1 MVATL
6 SVHLTYFNDSNT
18 HQNAWHKHVKTA
30 RTNRNSRIVNKQK
43 VSKFGSFNRT
53 QLNTV
58 KALVEPEPSTRSL
71 TRALC
76 NTVDSGR
83 MENALYLFEKM
94 IQLDTYIR
102 DTYIWNV
109 MIRGCTNNGLFR
121 EAVDFYC
128 RMGFEG
134 VRGDNFTYPFVIKSC
149 TGLLSLMEGQKV
161 HAKLF
166 KIGLDL
172 DVYVCNSLIV
182 MYAKMGYIEFA
193 ERVFREMPVRDLVS
207 WNSMISGYVASGDG
221 CSSLMCFYEMQALGM
236 KPDRFSVISALGACS
251 LEYRLHSGKEIH
263 CQVLKC
269 GFELDVMVQTS
280 IIDMY
285 GKCGRMDYAERLFDR
300 ISPRNVVAWNAMI
313 GGYAL
318 SSCFLESLAFLR
330 KMQDGDKLNPDIITM
345 INMLPSCAKLQALLE
360 GKSVHGYAIRK
371 GFLPHPVLETALV
384 DMYGECGKL
393 DMAERVYGQM
403 TEKNLISWNV
413 MLAAYVQNGWNNKAL
428 VLFQDIW
435 HQPFKPDA
443 FTFASILPAY
453 SESASLQEGKQIH
466 GFIMKSELGT
476 NTFILNS
483 IVYMYAKCG
492 DIGAARE
499 VFDRMLH
506 RDVIS
511 WNTIIMA
518 YAIHGF
524 GRFSVQLFSEMKE
537 KGFKPNES
545 TFVSLLSSCS
555 ISGMVEEGWEYYNSM
570 KRDYSIDPGIE
581 HYGCMLDLIGRTGNL
596 ELAKIFI
603 DEISLFPTAR
613 IWGSLLTASR
623 NNQNIELAELSA
635 RHILSLEHDNTGC
648 YVLLSNM
655 YAEAGRWEDVERLK
669 CLMIK
674 EGLEKTKG
682 CSVVEINSRTCR
694 FVNNDRSHAETNMI
708 YDVLDIIM
716 RKIGEDIFVHSL
728 TKFRPLDLR
737 KNRANSPQR
746 HSVRLAISFGLIS
759 TTIGSPILV
768 RKNTRICEDC
778 HIVAKKI
785 SEITRREIIVGDSKV
800 FHHFRD
806 GHCSCRDYW

>member
-1 MVATL
+1 MAATL
-6 SVHLTYFNDSNT
+6 ATHLTYFYNSNT
-18 HQNAWHKHVKTA
+18 FQSVFGKHVEKA
-30 RTNRNSRIVNKQK
+30 RTNRNPQLKKPKISI
-43 VSKFGSFNRT
+43 SASFNKT
-53 QLNTV
+53 QSNSV
-58 KALVEPEPSTRSL
+58 KALVELEPRNTRSL

-76 NTVDSGR
+76 YFADSGC

-94 IQLDTYIR
+94 IHM

-109 MIRGCTNNGLFR
+109 MIRGFTNNGLFR

-134 VRGDNFTYPFVIKSC
+134 VRGDNFTYPFVIKAC
-149 TGLLSLMEGQKV
+149 TGLLSLMEGKKV

-172 DVYVCNSLIV
+172 DVYVCNSLIA
-182 MYAKMGYIEFA
+182 MYAKMGLIEFA
-193 ERVFREMPVRDLVS
+193 ERVFGEMPVRDLVS
-207 WNSMISGYVASGDG
+207 WNSMISGYVAVGDSW
-221 CSSLMCFYEMQALGM
+221 SSLMYFYEMQALGM
-236 KPDRFSVISALGACS
+236 NPDRFSMISALGACS
-251 LEYRLHSGKEIH
+251 LEYCLQGGKEIH

-269 GFELDVMVQTS
+269 GFELDIMVQTS

-285 GKCGRMDYAERLFDR
+285 GKCGRMDYAEMLFDR
-300 ISPRNVVAWNAMI
+300 ISPRNVVAWNAII
-313 GGYAL
+313 GGYTL
-318 SSCFLESLAFLR
+318 NTYFLVSLACLR
-330 KMQDGDKLNPDIITM
+330 KMQDTDNLNPDIITL
-345 INMLPSCAKLQALLE
+345 INVLPSCAQLQALLE
-360 GKSVHGYAIRK
+360 SKSVHGYAIRK
-371 GFLPHPVLETALV
+371 GLLPHPVLETALV
-384 DMYGECGKL
+384 DMYGECRKL
-393 DMAERVYGQM
+393 NLAEHVFGQM
-403 TEKNLISWNV
+403 TGKNLISWNA
-413 MLAAYVQNGWNNKAL
+413 MLAAYVQNGRNNKAL
-428 VLFQDIW
+428 VLFRDIW
-435 HQPFKPDA
+435 NQPFKPDA

-453 SESASLQEGKQIH
+453 SESASLREGKQIH

-492 DIGAARE
+492 DIRTAQE
-499 VFDRMLH
+499 VFDRMLY

-524 GRFSVQLFSEMKE
+524 GRVSIQLFSEMIE

-555 ISGMVEEGWEYYNSM
+555 ISGMVDEGWEYYNSM
-570 KRDYSIDPGIE
+570 KRDYGIDPGIE
-581 HYGCMLDLIGRTGNL
+581 HYGCMVDLIGRAGNL
-596 ELAKIFI
+596 ELAKRFI
-603 DEISLFPTAR
+603 EEISLVPTAR

-623 NNQNIELAELSA
+623 NNGNIELAELA
-635 RHILSLEHDNTGC
+635 AGHILSLEHDNTGC

-655 YAEAGRWEDVERLK
+655 YAEAGRWRDVERIK

-682 CSVVEINSRTCR
+682 RSVVEINSRTCS
-694 FVNNDRSHAETNMI
+694 FVNDDRSHAETNVI

-728 TKFRPLDLR
+728 TKFRPLDLG
-737 KNRANSPQR
+737 KKRANSPQK
-746 HSVRLAISFGLIS
+746 HSVRLAISLGLIS
-759 TTIGSPILV
+759 TTIGSPVLV

-778 HIVAKKI
+778 HSATKKI